1 VSGGRLISCG
11 ATLGYQAKTDLRH
24 VFFRNLKVLGATMAS
39 KARLPTVL
47 QLVQE
52 GKLQPVLDRVLPL
65 QQAREAHQALE
76 QRQAFG
82 KLVLAVE

>member
-1 VSGGRLISCG
+1 V
-11 ATLGYQAKTDLRH
+11 KTDLRH
-24 VFFRNLKVLGATMAS
+24 VFFRNLKILGATMAS
-39 KARLPTVL
+39 KARLLTII
-47 QLVQE
+47 QMVQA

-76 QRQAFG
+76 QHRQFG